1 MQEGEGIVEIRVIE
15 SANTPAGE
23 QPVEYVE
30 RKGKGHPDTLM
41 DGIVEA
47 ASLALSKYYLDYFG
61 TVLHHNVDKGL
72 LVGGEAEAV
81 FGNGKITKQIE
92 IIIAGRATDNYQK
105 EKIPVDELC
114 VRAAKDYLRANT
126 RFLDLDEDVK
136 ISTKILKGSESLS
149 KIFSRSVDVQLA
161 NDTSFGIGYAPLS
174 VAEGLTLEIERFL
187 NSYEYKSRM
196 PAVGEDIKVFCIRE
210 NSRLSLNVAAAFV
223 AQLAKSKEEYF
234 STKEKVAEDI
244 AAFAKGI
251 AKSDVEVVVN
261 SGDSEERGEAYITKS
276 GLSCES
282 GDDGQPGR
290 GNRAN
295 GLITPFRQ
303 MSMEAVAGKNPAS
316 HTGKIYNVLAREIA
330 TEAVT
335 LYPQIKECTVTIAS
349 YIGRRI
355 DEPRDMTIALAMQK
369 GERADAVKSKVRD
382 IADDMLTNIGYITR
396 GLADGKYTVF

>member
-1 MQEGEGIVEIRVIE
+1 MPDIRIVESFDI
-15 SANTPAGE
+15 PAGE

-47 ASLALSKYYLDYFG
+47 ASLELSKYYLDYFG

-72 LVGGEAEAV
+72 LVGGSADV
-81 FGNGKITKQIE
+81 SFGKGIITKPIE
-92 IIIAGRATDNYQK
+92 IIIAGRATESYQN
-105 EKIPVDELC
+105 ERIPVDELC
-114 VRAAKDYLRANT
+114 VRAAKEYLRENT
-126 RFLDLDEDVK
+126 RFLDLDDDVK
-136 ISTKILKGSESLS
+136 ISTKILKGSESLN
-149 KIFSRSVDVQLA
+149 KIFSRSVDVPLA
-161 NDTSFGIGYAPLS
+161 NDTSFGVGYAPLS
-174 VAEGLTLEIERFL
+174 VAERLTLETERFL
-187 NSYEYKSRM
+187 NSYEYKNRM

-210 NSRLSLNVAAAFV
+210 NGKLSLNVAAAFV

-234 STKEKVAEDI
+234 SLKKKVIEDV

-251 AKSDVEVVVN
+251 ARSDVEVVIN

-303 MSMEAVAGKNPAS
+303 MSIEATAGKNPAS

-330 TEAVT
+330 AEAVN
-335 LYPQIKECTVTIAS
+335 LYPQIKECTVSLVS

-355 DEPRDMTIALAMQK
+355 DEPRDVTVALTMQK
-369 GERADAVKSKVRD
+369 GEKADAVRSKVRD
-382 IADDMLTNIGYITR
+382 IADDMLTNIGYVTR
-396 GLADGKYTVF
+396 GLADGKYSVF